1 MNLPVLQFDDV
12 FNREDILKVVE
23 VYNDRW
29 ARGGLH
35 ARGGS
40 GRSKCEWFETTTI
53 EERVEEVYQAAQG
66 LKAGTWAWPQL
77 LQVLV
82 PKDVK
87 LSEFAE
93 WSVGELV
100 KRSGKGKKPRRI
112 CMADP
117 VAQAMQFLLA
127 DAIKPYIEAKLSK
140 HALAYRKGRPLPVAF
155 KNVVRFARDK
165 KLYAVAVVDIETFF
179 DAIRWE
185 LLDEVLRGLGVDE
198 FLLAA
203 LKTLCRVQVVDARGR
218 IVFRDGGIPQGLVI
232 APSIANLFLAAFDVR
247 VQRIIGQWG
256 VFLWRYGDD
265 VALFAR
271 DRASLKK
278 AIATVKTELGQVHL
292 RVKAGTGAIKDMM
305 NPENLPIWVGF
316 MFSHNETWAS
326 PEKLQLKVRNLL
338 DRLERGD
345 LDEAEV
351 VHCLDQLQVH
361 YEHVLDPA
369 RASEAIAEIETV
381 LLAHLTPP
389 RKENIDNIRKQLRAR
404 PRKMETST
412 STPNG
417 AGQGEVPFEEVHLY
431 GRDGETRFPSD
442 TCGSWPDGPG
452 THEGPPRDP
461 PGVFLH
467 HNGQGVRVEVVPLQE
482 PVPVADRP
490 VDGGH
495 SLGTS
500 LRPFSAGE
508 SGKGG
513 PLGDRSSGAVP
524 SPHSLDRPRDPSR
537 PPTSSDPAGHP
548 RTRKY
553 KRNSARLAAAAI
565 ECTWTVVVHGHA
577 GRVEATSPKGH
588 GVVLPLSVPAAKSP
602 TEVHLEGYRVVL
614 RRLRAEGALCV
625 VVKVTDR
632 TLEGFV
638 GRGWAIS
645 RPHLLRRWRE
655 VAAAVDEMLAEGAG
669 IWFELRDGRR
679 FHAGRHESWAG
690 P

>member
-1 MNLPVLQFDDV
+1 MSLPLLQFEAV
-12 FNREDILKVVE
+12 FNRDDIRKVVE

-29 ARGGLH
+29 ARGGLQ
-35 ARGGS
+35 ARGAN
-40 GRSKCEWFETTTI
+40 GRTKYEWFETTTA

-93 WSVGELV
+93 RMVGDMV
-100 KRSGKGKKPRRI
+100 KRSGKSKKPRRI

-127 DAIKPYIEAKLSK
+127 DAINPYIEQKLSK
-140 HALAYRKGRPLPVAF
+140 HALAYRKARPLPVAF

-185 LLDEVLRGLGVDE
+185 LLDEVLRGLGVDA
-198 FLLAA
+198 FLVAA
-203 LKTLCRVQVVDARGR
+203 LQTLCRVQVLDAKGR
-218 IVFRDGGIPQGLVI
+218 VVLRDGGVPQGLVI
-232 APSIANLFLAAFDVR
+232 APSLANLFLAAFDVR

-256 VFLWRYGDD
+256 VYLWRYGDD
-265 VALFAR
+265 IALFAR
-271 DRASLKK
+271 DRNSLQK
-278 AIATVKTELGQVHL
+278 AIATVKTELGQLHL
-292 RVKAGTGAIKDMM
+292 RVKAGTGALKDMM
-305 NPENLPIWVGF
+305 NPENLPVWVGF
-316 MFSHNETWAS
+316 KFSHESTWAA
-326 PEKLQLKVRNLL
+326 PEKLQLKVRHLL
-338 DRLERGD
+338 DRLDRGD
-345 LDEAEV
+345 LDDLGV
-351 VHCLDQLQVH
+351 VRCLDQLQDH
-361 YEHVLDPA
+361 YEHVLLSTQA
-369 RASEAIAEIETV
+369 GEAIAEMETV

-389 RKENIDNIRKQLRAR
+389 RKENIDSIRKQLRAR
-404 PRKMETST
+404 PREMETST

-417 AGQGEVPFEEVHLY
+417 VGQGEVPFEEVHLY
-431 GRDGETRFPSD
+431 GRDGETWFPFD
-442 TCGSWPDGPG
+442 TCGPCPHGPG
-452 THEGPPRDP
+452 THEGPPRDSL
-461 PGVFLH
+461 GVLLH
-467 HNGQGVRVEVVPLQE
+467 HNGNGVRVEVVPLQE
-482 PVPVADRP
+482 NVLPLDRE
-490 VDGGH
+490 VEGANG
-495 SLGTS
+495 LEAS
-500 LRPFSAGE
+500 LRPTSVEVSGE
-508 SGKGG
+508 GG
-513 PLGDRSSGAVP
+513 PLGGRSSGAVP
-524 SPHSLDRPRDPSR
+524 SSYSLDRPRDPSR

-553 KRNSARLAAAAI
+553 KRNSARLVAAAI
-565 ECTWTVVVHGHA
+565 ECPWTVVVHGHA
-577 GRVEATSPKGH
+577 GPVEATSSKGDA
-588 GVVLPLSVPAAKSP
+588 VVLPLNLPAAKSS

-614 RRLRAEGALCV
+614 HRLRAEGALCV

-645 RPHLLRRWRE
+645 RPHLLRRWRQ
-655 VAAAVDEMLAEGAG
+655 VVVAVDEMLADGAG

-679 FHAGRHESWAG
+679 FHAGRRGSWSG